1 MDTTP
6 NTIVSILVYIK
17 LLLELFLLKSNVRLE
32 LIAQSRESPVEII
45 AQSIAN
51 AAIEVIKLL
60 EVWVKKKIITLPPS
74 GMWLNFIAA
83 IPKIN
88 GIKENNSSKKPAN
101 NADVYAVFVFLALK
115 KSLSHILLDE
125 NV

>member
-74 GMWLNFIAA
+74 GM
-83 IPKIN
+83 
-88 GIKENNSSKKPAN
+88 
-101 NADVYAVFVFLALK
+101 
-115 KSLSHILLDE
+115 
-125 NV
+125 